1 MTDCREDVLKM
12 MLNMLTRAVV
22 GNIAENIRAFDAS
35 ILKMIMAV
43 R

>member
-1 MTDCREDVLKM
+1 
-12 MLNMLTRAVV
+12 MLGACVVV